1 MIQDKVS
8 WWWKVYMFKQIMRHG
23 FFFWQ
28 IMMHGLV
35 VSSKK
40 IMHGCQ
46 DSGPGTFY
54 LKCHFEKENKHI
66 LIYFEEQKK

>member
-1 MIQDKVS
+1 
-8 WWWKVYMFKQIMRHG
+8 MFKQIMRHG

-40 IMHGCQ
+40 NYAWL
-46 DSGPGTFY
+46 SGLGTRD
-54 LKCHFEKENKHI
+54 I
-66 LIYFEEQKK
+66 LPEMSFRKRKQTHLNIF